1 MSTNRHIILYDVALE
16 LIARVGSATVCEM
29 LAGIALQQEIEHAPA
44 IVDRG
49 SGVRLHYHAFGGR
62 CRTRRKQ
69 LVLALDRD
77 ETDPAVA
84 DDWQLGIPTQRR
96 NLDPGRSG
104 RFENGLTGLERQGFA
119 VDSQGRHEVRS
130 RRSWSS
136 EFRREDNVV

>member
-69 LVLALDRD
+69 L
-77 ETDPAVA
+77 
-84 DDWQLGIPTQRR
+84 GIPTQRR

-136 EFRREDNVV
+136 E